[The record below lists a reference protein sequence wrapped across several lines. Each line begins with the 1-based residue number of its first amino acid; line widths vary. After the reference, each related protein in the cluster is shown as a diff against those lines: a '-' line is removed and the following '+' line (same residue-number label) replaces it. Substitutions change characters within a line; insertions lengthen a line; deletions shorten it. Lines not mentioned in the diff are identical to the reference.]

1 MQTNKQDVLT
11 VAKYLLYRGVDSPL
25 RVQKLLFFLR
35 YEEIQNEELEDSYFD
50 DNFNFE
56 AWIYGPVNRRSYNA
70 LQYYFNR
77 EDEKEN
83 FVLSDEEAAMVDRKY
98 GQYFLKW
105 NQFSS
110 DQLIEIAQK
119 NLGWIK
125 ARGVLYPDDLCS
137 EKLDEEARTFTEF
150 SE

>member
-83 FVLSDEEAAMVDRKY
+83 FVLSDEEAAMVDRK
-98 GQYFLKW
+98 
-105 NQFSS
+105 
-110 DQLIEIAQK
+110 
-119 NLGWIK
+119 
-125 ARGVLYPDDLCS
+125 
-137 EKLDEEARTFTEF
+137 
-150 SE
+150 